1 MFPRSPEHADVLPII
16 PEAVSVVMLAG
27 TVAFWCHFAL
37 KSDLL
42 TGREPPPYLGRWFI
56 HRLKVLEFT
65 VEDGRPF
72 VAALLPR
79 LLYHKTICKMQTIGC
94 RKYGRTKKW
103 KSSEL
108 RRMTE

>member
-42 TGREPPPYLGRWFI
+42 TCQICRDKPKNAEKRGYCEKARKPSKYKG
-56 HRLKVLEFT
+56 K
-65 VEDGRPF
+65 
-72 VAALLPR
+72 PR
-79 LLYHKTICKMQTIGC
+79 KTEIKRG
-94 RKYGRTKKW
+94 
-103 KSSEL
+103 
-108 RRMTE
+108 